1 MFFPSGEGV
10 ISYEGSIEG
19 MTMAGTTDS
28 PERGEGTFK
37 GRIRRWPTRASSL
50 YRFDSEQRPVFVV
63 RQHVEQTIGTLAHMT
78 DSLAEFGEEPFAT

>member
-19 MTMAGTTDS
+19 MTMAGTTDY

-37 GRIRRWPTRASSL
+37 GRIRR
-50 YRFDSEQRPVFVV
+50 
-63 RQHVEQTIGTLAHMT
+63 
-78 DSLAEFGEEPFAT
+78 